1 MQAEATNDYIIQG
14 QFRVSRETDCVL
26 TTLLGSCVAA
36 CIWDPILNIGGMNH
50 FLLPGETDAQFRSS
64 ERYGVHLMELLVNA
78 LLREGASKSR
88 LNAKLFGGANMNS
101 ALADIGTRNG
111 EFART
116 FLTNEGITYL
126 GGSLGGEQARKV
138 QFWPASGRARQMQLP
153 RDDMSFEKTR
163 QPTPVPVPMTIGDV
177 ELF

>member
-1 MQAEATNDYIIQG
+1 MQTEATQDYIIQG
-14 QFRVSRETDCVL
+14 QFRVSRETGCVL

-36 CIWDPILNIGGMNH
+36 CIWDPIMKIGGMNH

-101 ALADIGTRNG
+101 ALADIGARNAD
-111 EFART
+111 FARN
-116 FLTNEGITYL
+116 FLTNEGITFL

-138 QFWPASGRARQMQLP
+138 QFWPANGRARQLQLP
-153 RDDMSFEKTR
+153 RDDQSFEKTR
-163 QPTPVPVPMTIGDV
+163 TSAPLSVPTAIGDV